1 MNMRLA
7 LALIFLFVSGCAMGK
22 RIVDVSN
29 DPRFQGGYRVGQTYR
44 LRASG
49 FLVKAATADGW
60 ELWTAAEEAAE
71 PSPTAIAVPA
81 GATVRIERLGYL
93 YDDYHP
99 PVTGGQLEMLF
110 AYGRL
115 TFASGA
121 EFPNDVLVLPKL
133 RDAETVPGT
142 SVQVFPV
149 DGEFLERLRS
159 SSTTGD

>member
-7 LALIFLFVSGCAMGK
+7 LAMILLCLSGCAMGK

-44 LRASG
+44 LRTSG
-49 FLVKAATADGW
+49 FLVTPSPGETW

-71 PSPTAIAVPA
+71 PSSTAVAVPA
-81 GATVRIERLGYL
+81 GSTVRIVRLGYL

-115 TFASGA
+115 KFGSRM
-121 EFPNDVLVLPKL
+121 EFPSQVLVLPKL

-149 DGEFLERLRS
+149 DGEFLDLVGS
-159 SSTTGD
+159 P